1 MKQHIIVILGVLVT
15 VFASCSKND
24 EALSIV
30 PSLTFV
36 SVSPTT
42 AVQYADSL
50 TFVLGYEDGDGDLG
64 SNDPDIKNLFITDSR
79 NGVVYQYRVKQLAP
93 NNSTIAIKGNLSV
106 VLDRVG
112 LIGSAGTAETATYS
126 IYMTDRAGNQSNTVT
141 SSAITIHP

>member
-1 MKQHIIVILGVLVT
+1 MKQRIIVILGILVT

-24 EALSIV
+24 EALSKV

-36 SVSPTT
+36 SLSPTT

-112 LIGSAGTAETATYS
+112 LIGGGTAETATYS

-141 SSAITIHP
+141 SSAITIQP